1 MIKHVVVWKLKNKTD
16 GASLKIAIED
26 LKGKIPGLLSIE
38 AGIDINN
45 WDISGDLILIS
56 THEDRD
62 ALEVYQGHPIHL
74 ELKDKIIPAVSS
86 MTVVDFEI

>member
-1 MIKHVVVWKLKNKTD
+1 MIKHVVVWKLKNKAD
-16 GASLKIAIED
+16 APALKTSIED
-26 LKGKIPGLLSIE
+26 LMGQIPGLLSIE

-62 ALEVYQGHPIHL
+62 ALAVYQSHPVHV
-74 ELKDKIIPAVSS
+74 ELKDRIIPAVNS
-86 MTVVDFEI
+86 TNVVDFEI